1 MNNYEDIIDFTIYYN
16 KYKTKIYNYTLRM
29 VNDRDTAE
37 DILQEVFI
45 KFFENFNLIQNK
57 NSIIFWL
64 FKTTQNLVYTYYNY
78 KNKFKNHINLSD
90 NDDEINEIPAD
101 IDIINGLEEKEL
113 SILINQSIELLP
125 LEQKEVYLLKEYGNL
140 SYKEIG
146 ELLKIDSELVKS
158 RIFKAR
164 QKLIKIISKKIK

>member
-1 MNNYEDIIDFTIYYN
+1 LNNYEDIIDFTIYYN

-78 KNKFKNHINLSD
+78 KNKFKSHINLSD

>member
-1 MNNYEDIIDFTIYYN
+1 
-16 KYKTKIYNYTLRM
+16 M

-78 KNKFKNHINLSD
+78 KNKFKSHINLSD

>member
-78 KNKFKNHINLSD
+78 KNKFKSHINLSD